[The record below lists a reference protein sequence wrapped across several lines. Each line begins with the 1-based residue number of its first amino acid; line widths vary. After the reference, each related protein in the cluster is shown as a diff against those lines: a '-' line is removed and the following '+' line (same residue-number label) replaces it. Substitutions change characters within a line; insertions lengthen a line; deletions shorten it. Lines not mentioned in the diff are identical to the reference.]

1 MKKTEGYE
9 PYYVPE
15 ESIWPIVG
23 STGLATFV
31 TGIVGLFHQSTY
43 GIFFFILG
51 ASIITYML
59 VGWFGNVIHESQK
72 GLYSKQMD
80 MSFRWGMIW
89 FIFSEVMFFGAF
101 FGDLFYCRQFSV
113 PWLAGEGGKAVSHMF
128 WENFRNVWPLLS
140 NPDNTLFVAP
150 KHVISAWGLP
160 VVNTLLLLTSGVTI
174 TLAHHALKESKRPA
188 LNFWLFCTYSLGLIF
203 LVCQV
208 TEYSHAY
215 SSEVG
220 LTLNSGIY
228 GTTFFLLTGFHG
240 IHVTLGSLMLFVIW
254 CRCVKGHFTPE
265 KHFGFEAVAWYWHFV
280 DVVWLLLF
288 IFVYII

>member
-1 MKKTEGYE
+1 MQEYE
-9 PYYVPE
+9 HYYVPE
-15 ESIWPIVG
+15 KSHWPIVG
-23 STGLATFV
+23 AFGLAFFV
-31 TGIVGLFHQSTY
+31 IGIVGLFHRESY
-43 GIFFFILG
+43 GIFSLAIG
-51 ASIITYML
+51 GSIITYML
-59 VGWFGNVIHESQK
+59 FGWFGNVIHESRQ

-80 MSFRWGMIW
+80 ISFRWGMIW

-101 FGDLFYCRQFSV
+101 FGTLFYCRIFSV
-113 PWLAGEGGKAVSHMF
+113 PWLAGEGGKAISHMF
-128 WENFRNVWPLLS
+128 WENFRNVWPLLA
-140 NPDNTLFVAP
+140 NPDNSLFVGP

-160 VVNTLLLLTSGVTI
+160 VINTLLLLTSGVTI
-174 TLAHHALKESKRPA
+174 TLAHHALKENKRSA
-188 LNFWLFCTYSLGLIF
+188 LNIWLFCTYMLGFIF
-203 LVCQV
+203 LACQA

-240 IHVTLGSLMLFVIW
+240 LHVTLGSVMIVVIW
-254 CRCVKGHFTPE
+254 CRCLKGHFTPE

-288 IFVYII
+288 MFVYII

>member
-1 MKKTEGYE
+1 MQEYE
-9 PYYVPE
+9 HYYVPE
-15 ESIWPIVG
+15 KSHWPIVG
-23 STGLATFV
+23 AFGLAFFV
-31 TGIVGLFHQSTY
+31 IGIVGLFHQESY
-43 GIFFFILG
+43 GIFSLAIGGSIL
-51 ASIITYML
+51 TYML
-59 VGWFGNVIHESQK
+59 FGWFGNVIHESGQ

-80 MSFRWGMIW
+80 ISFRWGMIW

-101 FGDLFYCRQFSV
+101 FGTLFYCRIFSV
-113 PWLAGEGGKAVSHMF
+113 PWLAGEGGKAISHMF
-128 WENFRNVWPLLS
+128 WENFRNVWPLLA
-140 NPDNTLFVAP
+140 NPDNSLFVGP

-160 VVNTLLLLTSGVTI
+160 VINTLLLLTSGVTI
-174 TLAHHALKESKRPA
+174 TLAHHALKENKRSA
-188 LNFWLFCTYSLGLIF
+188 LNIWLFCTYMLGFIF
-203 LVCQV
+203 LACQA
-208 TEYSHAY
+208 TEYAHAY

-240 IHVTLGSLMLFVIW
+240 LHVTLGSVMIVVIW
-254 CRCVKGHFTPE
+254 CRCLKGHFTPE